1 MGGAYVVTDD
11 VFETG
16 NTKID
21 VYIMYECDSYGMG
34 NLCNILS
41 AVRID
46 KIYIKAKNRDP
57 EIYERVLQLADRWN
71 VKTEVFEE
79 NITVP
84 AGKAYVTAGDV
95 NLVEY
100 GCDTFLPYGKNGIY
114 YLDGRK

>member
-1 MGGAYVVTDD
+1 
-11 VFETG
+11 
-16 NTKID
+16 
-21 VYIMYECDSYGMG
+21 MG

-46 KIYIKAKNRDP
+46 KIYINAKNRDP

-79 NITVP
+79 NITVS